1 MPVITY
7 IAVDRGELVGGHSAS
22 TEYQIET
29 NFEQFPRRRVH
40 KGEFDETLDG
50 TPEGWL
56 DAIQFE
62 YDIVTD
68 LILPAARANWA
79 EFFSSVANREQ
90 FQIDFTGTIASPGTD
105 VNVWL
110 INDSL
115 DEQQI
120 VHIGYKYAFQV
131 KRWPS

>member
-7 IAVDRGELVGGHSAS
+7 IAVDRGELAGGHSAS

-29 NFEQFPRRRVH
+29 HLEQFPRRRIH
-40 KGEFDETLDG
+40 KGDFDETLDG
-50 TPEGWL
+50 TPEGYL
-56 DAIQFE
+56 DEIQFE

-68 LILPAARANWA
+68 LVLPGARANWN

-110 INDSL
+110 VNDSI
-115 DEQQI
+115 DEPQI
-120 VHIGYKYAFQV
+120 GSAGFKYAFKV
-131 KRWPS
+131 KRWP